1 MAGRL
6 DLDLYNVLLGFGWVR
21 ERVELVRA
29 IADPGFLLRARRA
42 LLPIPGL
49 DRPTPPPDQVLPP
62 LRRRQLGDTLTVIDA
77 ADHRLLRGP
86 SFYDLFID
94 RSRWPELIREG
105 YTARARRSTRSGR
118 GGRCG
123 RRAFAARRLRYVV
136 VAAGLPGDSPPRQ
149 PRPNTVFTGRALGS
163 AMVSGRERK
172 LPADRAWRR
181 QCDRAREHACR
192 VRRRA

>member
-29 IADPGFLLRARRA
+29 
-42 LLPIPGL
+42 
-49 DRPTPPPDQVLPP
+49 T
-62 LRRRQLGDTLTVIDA
+62 

-105 YTARARRSTRSGR
+105 YHRAGAALDAFRARRAV
-118 GGRCG
+118 
-123 RRAFAARRLRYVV
+123 RA
-136 VAAGLPGDSPPRQ
+136 
-149 PRPNTVFTGRALGS
+149 
-163 AMVSGRERK
+163 
-172 LPADRAWRR
+172 
-181 QCDRAREHACR
+181 
-192 VRRRA
+192 